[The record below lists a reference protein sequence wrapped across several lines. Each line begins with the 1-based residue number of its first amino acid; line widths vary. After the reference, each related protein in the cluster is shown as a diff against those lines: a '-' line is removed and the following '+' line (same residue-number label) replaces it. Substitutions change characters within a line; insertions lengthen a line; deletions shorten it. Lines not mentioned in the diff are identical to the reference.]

1 MVASCT
7 NTDLAK
13 TNKLNATI
21 YGVVK
26 FLITFGEFH
35 HFQMQIRIIPNSTDS
50 ILNITLS
57 VKLRPDDKFNHRH
70 KSLKVPNFK
79 FHFDAWIMT
88 VMH

>member
-57 VKLRPDDKFNHRH
+57 VK
-70 KSLKVPNFK
+70 SLKVPNFK